1 MKKYLIVL
9 SALTIVTVSVNAQT
23 KRSTDETTTAH
34 HYQKDGK
41 RHGHANGMMMKDLNL
56 SDAQKQQAKSLRD
69 EYKTQHTQLDAN
81 KASMSQEDY
90 KAKKMALRSEQKSKF
105 ESILTADQKS
115 KMADM
120 KSQQMAK
127 RSEMGE
133 KRMDKMKTNL
143 KLTDDQ
149 VAKLKSQHESFA
161 SEAKSI
167 RDNTSL
173 TEEQKKQ
180 SIMDLR
186 KRSQEDQK
194 SILTAEQLQKKE
206 EMKSKR
212 THDWKNKSSEK
223 S

>member
-1 MKKYLIVL
+1 MKKYLIAL

-34 HYQKDGK
+34 HYKKDGK
-41 RHGHANGMMMKDLNL
+41 KHGHANGMKELNL

-69 EYKTQHTQLDAN
+69 EYKTQYTQLEAN

-90 KAKKMALRSEQKSKF
+90 KAKKTALRSEQKSKF
-105 ESILTADQKS
+105 ESILTTEQKS

-143 KLTDDQ
+143 NLTDDQ

-161 SEAKSI
+161 SQAKSI
-167 RDNTSL
+167 RENTSL
-173 TEEQKKQ
+173 TEDQKKQ

-206 EMKSKR
+206 EMKGKR

>member
-1 MKKYLIVL
+1 MKKYLIAL

-23 KRSTDETTTAH
+23 QRSTDETTTAH
-34 HYQKDGK
+34 HYKKDGK
-41 RHGHANGMMMKDLNL
+41 RHGHANGMKELNL
-56 SDAQKQQAKSLRD
+56 SDAQKQQAKSIRD
-69 EYKTQHTQLDAN
+69 EYKTQYTQLEAN
-81 KASMSQEDY
+81 KASISQEDY
-90 KAKKMALRSEQKSKF
+90 KAKKTALRSEQKSKF

-120 KSQQMAK
+120 KSQQMGK
-127 RSEMGE
+127 RSEIRE

-143 KLTDDQ
+143 NLTNDQ

-161 SEAKSI
+161 SQAKSI
-167 RDNTSL
+167 RENTSL
-173 TEEQKKQ
+173 PEDQKKQ
-180 SIMDLR
+180 SMMDLR

-212 THDWKNKSSEK
+212 THDWKNKNSEK